1 MAKAGGLCRLPR
13 GEASFRKWQN
23 RFVIAS
29 ISRRLWIICRTM
41 GWLARQAAALDG
53 AAATNGDGDKSGL
66 DARVGAMRRYG
77 VISPGLLIALLV
89 SIWQGFGAGEA
100 IIASVAEA
108 KAATPP
114 KRIVNSI
121 TITNKSGTAISN
133 YPFQFGRPFV
143 DGAIANAPQVL
154 INGQPVT
161 TQADVK
167 NRYPDGSVEFAVI
180 AVVIPS
186 LPSSGASIITFQNQV
201 TGNNTPL
208 SQAQM
213 LNLQQFAF
221 NGLIT
226 LKSLETG
233 VFGSANARTML
244 QNGDYKL
251 WTSGQVA
258 QTIMLADDTPARK
271 YDIGLGDGYRPF
283 RPRFYATFWPST
295 HQVFLRIIGENGLTD
310 EIEDLA
316 YKLIVAVNPAVVAYT
331 ADLTGT
337 QTVNPKE
344 HWAGSRWTRS
354 FWIGGTPSAQGNI
367 DNNLAYLESTR
378 FLPNFDPSISVS
390 PTALAA
396 EYTNYSKN
404 PNAPYDGVWNT
415 SGTVLENG
423 MAAPGARQDIA
434 PYPNWTVMWLYTGD
448 WRMRQ
453 VALGLADQAASWPV
467 HIREIDPT
475 KRFLVTDPVVT
486 PASGYGKPF
495 AHTDRQSALGKLYP
509 NGNGLF
515 NWGIP
520 ADNLTQVGP
529 IALENGGPPS

>member
-180 AVVIPS
+180 AVVIPT
-186 LPSSGASIITFQNQV
+186 LPATGSSTLTFQNQA

-208 SQAQM
+208 TQAQM
-213 LNLQQFAF
+213 LSLSYNFVATTNLV
-221 NGLIT
+221 GT
-226 LKSLETG
+226 TG
-233 VFGSANARTML
+233 VAKTASAKLML
-244 QNGDYKL
+244 QNGDYQL

-258 QTIMLADDTPARK
+258 QTIMLADDTIARK
-271 YDIGLGDGYRPF
+271 YDIGLGDGYHPIRP
-283 RPRFYATFWPST
+283 
-295 HQVFLRIIGENGLTD
+295 
-310 EIEDLA
+310 
-316 YKLIVAVNPAVVAYT
+316 
-331 ADLTGT
+331 
-337 QTVNPKE
+337 
-344 HWAGSRWTRS
+344 
-354 FWIGGTPSAQGNI
+354 
-367 DNNLAYLESTR
+367 
-378 FLPNFDPSISVS
+378 
-390 PTALAA
+390 
-396 EYTNYSKN
+396 
-404 PNAPYDGVWNT
+404 
-415 SGTVLENG
+415 
-423 MAAPGARQDIA
+423 
-434 PYPNWTVMWLYTGD
+434 
-448 WRMRQ
+448 
-453 VALGLADQAASWPV
+453 
-467 HIREIDPT
+467 
-475 KRFLVTDPVVT
+475 
-486 PASGYGKPF
+486 
-495 AHTDRQSALGKLYP
+495 
-509 NGNGLF
+509 
-515 NWGIP
+515 
-520 ADNLTQVGP
+520 
-529 IALENGGPPS
+529 